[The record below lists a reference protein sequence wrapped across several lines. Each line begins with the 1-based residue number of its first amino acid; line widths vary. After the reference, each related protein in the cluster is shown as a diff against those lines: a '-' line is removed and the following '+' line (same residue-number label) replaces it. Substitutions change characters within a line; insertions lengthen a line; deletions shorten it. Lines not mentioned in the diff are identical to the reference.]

1 MPENRSPA
9 SRLTGDT
16 EIPFLFPFR
25 YPFLGTFRIIRR
37 DLHNPLDFANFASK
51 DIAVNPFP
59 ISEDV
64 LIRFHGAVD
73 K

>member
-9 SRLTGDT
+9 SRLTGDP
-16 EIPFLFPFR
+16 EI
-25 YPFLGTFRIIRR
+25 PFLGTFRIIRR